1 MKKVVFICTLVL
13 GLGLTHAWSQPPQPP
28 DEPGDVP
35 IDGGLSFLI
44 AGGVGYGIYRLK
56 KAKND
61 NQDI

>member
-1 MKKVVFICTLVL
+1 MRKIVFICTLVL
-13 GLGLTHAWSQPPQPP
+13 GLGLTTSWSQPPGPP
-28 DEPGDVP
+28 DDPGDVP

-56 KAKND
+56 KAKED